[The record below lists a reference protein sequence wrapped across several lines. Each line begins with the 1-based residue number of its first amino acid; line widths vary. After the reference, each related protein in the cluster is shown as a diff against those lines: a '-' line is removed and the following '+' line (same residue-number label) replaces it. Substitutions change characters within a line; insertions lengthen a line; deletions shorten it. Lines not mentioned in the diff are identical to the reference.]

1 MRTCLGDTVIK
12 LKKSKMFLW
21 ELASTNELYDFLF
34 ESSFEHMLSVMLVLK
49 NNLSCV
55 KKKNKTQKTKAQLK
69 LIKNYTEMHTDN
81 VLIASQASKL
91 LCVNINGS
99 DLDAAGLTSNV
110 CTTTEC

>member
-1 MRTCLGDTVIK
+1 
-12 LKKSKMFLW
+12 MFLW

-55 KKKNKTQKTKAQLK
+55 KKPPQKTKAQLK
-69 LIKNYTEMHTDN
+69 LIKNYTEMRTDN

-99 DLDAAGLTSNV
+99 DLDAAGLTSNF

>member
-1 MRTCLGDTVIK
+1 MHTCLGDTVIK

-55 KKKNKTQKTKAQLK
+55 KKKQNTKNQGTTKANKEL
-69 LIKNYTEMHTDN
+69 HR
-81 VLIASQASKL
+81 
-91 LCVNINGS
+91 
-99 DLDAAGLTSNV
+99 DAHWQCTNSFTSF
-110 CTTTEC
+110 

>member
-34 ESSFEHMLSVMLVLK
+34 ESSFQHMLSVMLVLK

-55 KKKNKTQKTKAQLK
+55 KKKQNTKNQGTTKANKEL
-69 LIKNYTEMHTDN
+69 HR
-81 VLIASQASKL
+81 
-91 LCVNINGS
+91 
-99 DLDAAGLTSNV
+99 DAH
-110 CTTTEC
+110 